1 MSRYTLSARVK
12 TNIAR
17 RHVAHQFLHF
27 LQRMR
32 QRKIIS
38 FGGPKEILADVQ
50 NIRRWG
56 GLEAT
61 IVSRAARQVPDR
73 VALIDDD
80 GQLTYKELIEE
91 AEKLARALH
100 QRGCHSG
107 ANVAVMALNG
117 RGVIL
122 PLIARQMAGF
132 NIFLINGNSS
142 AVQIEEYLDF
152 HDIKAMIVDEEFL
165 ERMTESAR
173 NRTVLLAH
181 LEDEPVETGDV
192 DGRPYETMQ
201 HAMDTADMSVDLPA
215 KPARSHHVLMTSG
228 TTGMP
233 KAVIR
238 RHLKSPQ
245 SSANIAAVVPFER
258 NMRVLLSAVL
268 FHAYGWAYLGMAL
281 ITQSTIVTHRHFDA
295 TKVLDDFKE
304 HDITLWVA
312 AATRIRGVVA
322 YMDDNNIDHYEG
334 LKAIT
339 NSGSL
344 LLPVEI
350 QKTYEKFGPVL
361 CSMYGSS
368 ETTAISTAGPHDL
381 IRDPHL
387 SGFIYPGCIVKIFDD
402 NGNELPDGEEGVVA
416 ISSYDLFAGYTDPAV
431 EPRMIDG
438 MYYMGDR
445 GYKKGNRLYILGRD
459 DDLVITQYA
468 EKIYPVE
475 IMDEV
480 MRLDQ
485 VRDCFVH
492 GVPDAHTGQALRAY
506 VITKD
511 EIAPDTIREHV
522 RSHLSDAHV
531 PRDVVYVDDFKR
543 GPTGKV
549 LARFLPEPDEHNQRE
564 EANATR

>member
-1 MSRYTLSARVK
+1 MPKYTLSQRVE
-12 TNIAR
+12 TNIPRTQVAR
-17 RHVAHQFLHF
+17 QFLHF
-27 LQRMR
+27 LQRMS

-38 FGGPKEILADVQ
+38 FGGPKEILADIN

-61 IVSRAARQVPDR
+61 IVSRAARQDPDR

-80 GQLTYKELIEE
+80 GQYTYKELIEA
-91 AEKLARALH
+91 AERLARVLH
-100 QRGCHSG
+100 EKGCHSG

-122 PLIARQMAGF
+122 PLIARQIAGF

-152 HDIKAMIVDEEFL
+152 HDIKALIVDEEFL
-165 ERMTESAR
+165 PRITDRAR
-173 NRTVLLAH
+173 QRDVMLAH
-181 LEDEPVETGDV
+181 LEDEPVEAGEF
-192 DGRPYETMQ
+192 DGRAFESIQ
-201 HAMDTADMSVDLPA
+201 HAMEHVDMSFELPK
-215 KPARSHHVLMTSG
+215 KPAHSHHVLMTSG

-233 KAVIR
+233 KAVVR

-245 SSANIAAVVPFER
+245 SAANIVAVVPFER
-258 NMRVLLSAVL
+258 NMKVLLSGVL
-268 FHAYGWAYLGMAL
+268 FHAYGWAYMGMAL

-295 TKVLDDFKE
+295 SKVLDDFKE
-304 HDITLWVA
+304 HNITLWVA

-322 YMDDNNIDHYEG
+322 HMDDNGIDHYEG

-344 LLPVEI
+344 LLPIEI
-350 QKTYEKFGPVL
+350 KKAYEKFGAVL

-368 ETTAISTAGPHDL
+368 ETTAIATAGAQDL
-381 IRDPHL
+381 IEDPHL
-387 SGFIYPGCIVKIFDD
+387 SGYVYPGCIVKIFDD

-416 ISSYDLFAGYTDPAV
+416 ISSYDLFAGYTDPAI
-431 EPRMIDG
+431 EPRMING
-438 MYYMGDR
+438 FYYMGDR

-480 MRLDQ
+480 MRLDP

-492 GVPDAHTGQALRAY
+492 GVPDPHTGQALRAY
-506 VITKD
+506 VITKS
-511 EIAPDTIREHV
+511 EITPNEIREHV
-522 RSHLSDAHV
+522 RAHLSDAHV
-531 PRDVVYVDDFKR
+531 PRDVVYVDDFQR

-549 LARFLPEPDEHNQRE
+549 LARFLPEPNEENQRE
-564 EANATR
+564 YLNV